1 MNIIAWVK
9 GFNKADKTLS
19 LAAALFVVALI
30 LRMTFRESIVAEG
43 FLFATEAALVGGV
56 ADWFAVTALFEKPL
70 GFPYHTAILPRRR
83 AEFIAAATQLIERE
97 FFSRR
102 KMFSLMKSYDLRTPF
117 VAWLK
122 SDNTRD
128 MIKAELFSMVRRY
141 VEQADFTAPTRE
153 WSAELRHTLLSVPL
167 SVVMIRLRAW
177 LMSGRDHEI
186 IAAASSFIRARVD
199 TDETREAIRGFLQD
213 AYDKKM
219 ESMGIFAS
227 LGAMFAQALDAVN
240 LDDIAKA
247 IQDEVLA
254 VLDEAATEGSML
266 ETRMLDAFYARFVEL
281 SADEELE
288 ERFAKLRGDLLRK
301 MPIDETISSALD
313 DIKVSLVGENAADDN
328 RLPLRDV
335 LGAII
340 DGVVTR
346 SMAMLDDDA
355 ELKKSIDALIDDVAM
370 RSALEAREMS
380 GVVTR
385 EVMTRLTDKE
395 LNKIVYEKVEPD
407 LLWIRMNGSIVGAII
422 GVALFVIINIVKF
435 VA

>member
-1 MNIIAWVK
+1 MNIVDWVK
-9 GFNKADKTLS
+9 SFNKADKTLS

-30 LRMTFRESIVAEG
+30 LRMTFRDSIIAEG

-97 FFSRR
+97 FFSRK

-117 VAWLK
+117 VARLK
-122 SDNTRD
+122 SDTTRD
-128 MIKAELFSMVRRY
+128 MIKAEMLTMVRRY
-141 VEQADFTAPTRE
+141 VEQADFTAPARE
-153 WSAELRHTLLSVPL
+153 WLAELRHTFLPVPL
-167 SVVMIRLRAW
+167 SLVMTKLRAW

-186 IAAASSFIRARVD
+186 IASASSFIRARVE

-227 LGAMFAQALDAVN
+227 LGAMFAQAFDAVN
-240 LDDIAKA
+240 LDDIAKG
-247 IQDEVLA
+247 IQDEALA
-254 VLDEAATEGSML
+254 VLDEAATQDSML
-266 ETRMLDAFYARFVEL
+266 ETRMLDAFYARFDEL
-281 SADEELE
+281 AADEELE

-301 MPIDETISSALD
+301 MPIDETLSSTLD
-313 DIKVSLVGENAADDN
+313 EIKKSLVGEKAADDN

-335 LGAII
+335 LGGIV
-340 DGVVTR
+340 DSVVTR

-355 ELKKSIDALIDDVAM
+355 ELKKSIDALINDVAM
-370 RSALEAREMS
+370 RSALEARELS
-380 GVVTR
+380 GIVTR
-385 EVMTRLTDKE
+385 EVMTRLTDEE

-422 GVALFVIINIVKF
+422 GVVLFVIINIVKF